1 MASCLRSFP
10 GPSAQFALWLPSR
23 QLLFPAG
30 EFKCFWI
37 IMSKRQYSGNINEI
51 ILQGRIVQVLHHHRD
66 RNKYRFREKK
76 IEIYEIRIEIK
87 IQTFTKE
94 CVSRPLKSTGQS
106 VILNLWYMFLYFL
119 FLALHVNSSSC
130 HYDLFLLFS
139 VHEIGHNLRIEQAN
153 RSVGTI
159 FTEVVSSDSTFI
171 FKVLKHLRHF

>member
-76 IEIYEIRIEIK
+76 IEIYKIRIEIK

-94 CVSRPLKSTGQS
+94 CVLCWKRFSVSRPLKSTGQS

-119 FLALHVNSSSC
+119 FLALQQFIVSLRSFSS
-130 HYDLFLLFS
+130 LFS
-139 VHEIGHNLRIEQAN
+139 SWNLP
-153 RSVGTI
+153 
-159 FTEVVSSDSTFI
+159 
-171 FKVLKHLRHF
+171 